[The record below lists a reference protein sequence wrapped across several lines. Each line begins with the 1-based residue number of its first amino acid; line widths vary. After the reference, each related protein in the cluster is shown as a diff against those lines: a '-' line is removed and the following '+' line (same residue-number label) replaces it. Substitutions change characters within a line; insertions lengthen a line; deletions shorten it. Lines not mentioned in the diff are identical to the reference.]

1 MAYEY
6 KTVLSEEIYS
16 ELNRRDEEEIKNL
29 ELAGFSKSYIDQM
42 RFEIKF
48 KLNYGY
54 NSFNKISNDVL
65 NILVYNKDFIHP
77 NVLFRMVTRIVT
89 IDRQEIW
96 EYCNDNEEFEKE
108 FGEKIMDCVIEEME
122 SLYYFDK
129 DEIFSRL
136 VWAIC
141 NFLFLDTSYYGFSKV
156 ESDEIPPVQEAT
168 A

>member
-1 MAYEY
+1 MKYEY
-6 KTVLSEEIYS
+6 KEVFSEEIYS
-16 ELNRRDEEEIKNL
+16 ELKRRDEEQIKNM
-29 ELAGFSKSYIDQM
+29 ELAGFPKQSIDQL
-42 RFEIKF
+42 RFEIEF
-48 KLNYGY
+48 KLNYGHDH
-54 NSFNKISNDVL
+54 FNGICNDVL
-65 NILVYNKDFIHP
+65 NILIYNKDFIHP

-96 EYCNDNEEFEKE
+96 TYCNDNDEFEKE

-141 NFLFLDTSYYGFSKV
+141 NFLFLDTSYYGFTKV
-156 ESDEIPPVQEAT
+156 ESDEIPLAQGAN